1 MSKPRKNMSDEE
13 LTDWFEFQA
22 EPEDFDYVIEGDPV
36 KALMRVRLERARI
49 EKDEKDAVTI
59 ARKQGITWEVIGQA
73 LGMSRQGAFQKYA
86 PLL

>member
-1 MSKPRKNMSDEE
+1 MSKPRINMSDEE
-13 LTDWFEFQA
+13 LANWFEFQA
-22 EPEDFDYVIEGDPV
+22 EPEGFDYVIEADPV
-36 KALMRVRLERARI
+36 KALMRVRLERAKI

-86 PLL
+86 RLL

>member
-1 MSKPRKNMSDEE
+1 MIKPRKNMSDEE
-13 LTDWFEFQA
+13 LADWFEFQA
-22 EPEDFDYVIEGDPV
+22 EPEHFDYVIEGDPV

-59 ARKQGITWEVIGQA
+59 ARKQGVTWEVIGQA